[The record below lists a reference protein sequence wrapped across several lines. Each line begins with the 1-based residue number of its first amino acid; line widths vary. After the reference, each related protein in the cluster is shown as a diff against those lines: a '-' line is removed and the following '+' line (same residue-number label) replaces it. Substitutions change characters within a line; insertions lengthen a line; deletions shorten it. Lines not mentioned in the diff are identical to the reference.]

1 MSCDPLAPYLRCDHV
16 AWPSFLQMAVPLFFL
31 AIILLVLLAVRV
43 HTCCTKRYNVSL
55 RLRFKTLFTAK
66 VRLFAIICW

>member
-1 MSCDPLAPYLRCDHV
+1 
-16 AWPSFLQMAVPLFFL
+16 MAVPLFFL

-66 VRLFAIICW
+66 VRRLFAIVCW